1 VTLAGV
7 TSPDPTLTP
16 HVPFRGRLDATVST
30 QPPSAILER
39 QTKIVATLGPAT
51 DAPGVLDG
59 LVAAGLDC
67 ARLNCSHGTAGDL
80 RRRAREVRA
89 AAARAGRPLGLL
101 FDLQGP
107 KMRLAADTPERVLGI
122 GDVLVF
128 SDHAGNGDGPHAG
141 NVDRAVVDFAGFSKL
156 VTERSEIIIGDG
168 VPRLAV
174 EAADNGD
181 VVARVVSTGRV
192 GPGKGVNVTFARPD
206 LPAITEKDLVDLVV
220 AVEQGADLV
229 AMSFVRSGADI
240 EDLRRR
246 LHDHGSHALIVA
258 KLESVEGYENL
269 DDILAA
275 ADGIMVARGD
285 YGVTAGLARVPLM
298 QKDVIAR
305 ATRAGKHVITA
316 TQMLE
321 SMIGAPEPTRAE
333 VADVANAVIDG
344 TSAVMLSAE
353 SSVGRH
359 PVEAVRAMAVI
370 AAAAEDSPDLR
381 RSARDGAGG
390 GTRAEAVMHAA
401 VHLADELDAA
411 AIVVPTATGGS
422 ARACSKFR
430 PRQPIIAL
438 THDPSVAEQLTLE
451 WGVFPVVANV
461 AESLDDVVAAALSV
475 TRDFAGLGAGDR
487 IVVTNGRKPGASGE
501 TNAIIDLTLA

>member
-1 VTLAGV
+1 V
-7 TSPDPTLTP
+7 TSSDTQL
-16 HVPFRGRLDATVST
+16 VPNGQVRGRVAATAST
-30 QPPSAILER
+30 PAPPGAPLTR
-39 QTKIVATLGPAT
+39 RTKIVATLGPAT

-67 ARLNCSHGTAGDL
+67 ARLNCSHGTADDL
-80 RRRAREVRA
+80 RRRAGELRA

-107 KMRLAADTPERVLGI
+107 KVRLAATTVQRTLGL

-128 SDHAGNGDGPHAG
+128 SDREHAGDGD
-141 NVDRAVVDFAGFSKL
+141 REIVDFPGFSRL

-174 EAADNGD
+174 ESTENGD
-181 VVARVVSTGRV
+181 VVARVVSAGRV
-192 GPGKGVNVTFARPD
+192 GPSKGVNVTFARPD
-206 LPAITEKDLVDLVV
+206 LPAITDKDVADLEV
-220 AVEQGADLV
+220 AVEMGADLV

-246 LHDHGSHALIVA
+246 LQARGSRALIVA

-275 ADGIMVARGD
+275 ADGVMVARGD
-285 YGVTAGLARVPLM
+285 YGVTAGLAHVPLM

-321 SMIGAPEPTRAE
+321 SMISAPEPTRAE

-353 SSVGRH
+353 SSVGQH
-359 PVEAVRAMAVI
+359 PVEAVRAMSVI
-370 AAAAEDSPDLR
+370 AAAAEESPDLR
-381 RSARDGAGG
+381 RSARDGDLAGTPAG
-390 GTRAEAVMHAA
+390 AVLHAA
-401 VHLADELDAA
+401 VELAEELAAA
-411 AIVVPTATGGS
+411 AIVVPTATGEA
-422 ARACSKFR
+422 ARTCSKYR
-430 PRQPIIAL
+430 PGQPVIAL
-438 THDPSVAEQLTLE
+438 AHDPCVAEQLTVE
-451 WGVFPVVANV
+451 WGVYPVVANV
-461 AESLDDVVAAALSV
+461 AESLDELFDVALAVA
-475 TRDFAGLGAGDR
+475 RDFAGLKSGDR
-487 IVVTNGRKPGASGE
+487 IVVTNGRRPGAPGE
-501 TNAIIDLTLA
+501 THAIVDLTLA